1 MEATREELD
10 GLDQQAEGAS
20 GQELRQAAD
29 LALSGGLGT
38 RKKARHG
45 DESDYSADWG
55 EDSP

>member
-1 MEATREELD
+1 MKATKEELA
-10 GLDQQAEGAS
+10 GLDHQGEGAS

-29 LALSGGLGT
+29 LAFSGGLGT